1 MAKIILHPPGTT
13 REEIEE
19 QRLIRNLERTPN
31 ERMKLMFALNLMVLR
46 LKGRPLKERQG
57 KGIILYRRNSLK

>member
-19 QRLIRNLERTPN
+19 LRLIRNLERTPN
-31 ERMKLMFALNLMVLR
+31 ERMKLMFAINAMCLM
-46 LKGRPLKERQG
+46 LKKGPLKMPQG
-57 KGIILYRRNSLK
+57 KGIILKKRG